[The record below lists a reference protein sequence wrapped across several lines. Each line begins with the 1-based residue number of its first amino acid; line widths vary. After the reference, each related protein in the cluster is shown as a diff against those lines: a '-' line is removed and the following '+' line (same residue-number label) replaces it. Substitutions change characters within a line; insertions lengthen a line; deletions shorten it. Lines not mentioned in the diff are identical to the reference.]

1 MECDYLNIKI
11 RYKGEKKM
19 KKATLQLETLTCPSC
34 TAKIE
39 GALKKLDGIDE
50 ASTKISFS
58 SSRVRL
64 DFDDSKLSLED
75 IEKSITKLGY
85 AVEKSRAV

>member
-1 MECDYLNIKI
+1 
-11 RYKGEKKM
+11 M

-39 GALKKLDGIDE
+39 GALKKMDGVDQD
-50 ASTKISFS
+50 STKISFS

-64 DFDDSKLSLED
+64 EFDENKVT
-75 IEKSITKLGY
+75 IEAIANAISKLGY
-85 AVEKSRAV
+85 AVEKFRVA